1 MHLMRNICYL
11 FFYLFIGWL
20 VIFYNRHLSLLVMFF
35 FFRNIFRKIAVDF
48 FLSSANDMNIKA
60 TLSTAMMATVKRA
73 FNIFSINT

>member
-1 MHLMRNICYL
+1 MFIYLLVGWL
-11 FFYLFIGWL
+11 FFIIKTFEFIGH
-20 VIFYNRHLSLLVMFF
+20 VF